1 MANASE
7 MYKRFNRR
15 SWRGLLVGAIAW
27 LAGSGAA
34 LAQSYEAMS
43 CDQLWYARNAI
54 YADKG
59 YCFDTDRAKQV
70 FGPRCFPPYGKL
82 SSSEAAQVDLIR
94 QVERKKG
101 CASSAGSSGGG
112 PGGDYGQMSCGE
124 LWYARNAI
132 FAAKGYC
139 FKSARGRKAF
149 GPGCFPPYG
158 DLNAR
163 ERRTVDT
170 IKQWERRR
178 GCQ

>member
-1 MANASE
+1 MAKAFE
-7 MYKRFNRR
+7 MYQPFQRR
-15 SWRGLLVGAIAW
+15 ARCALLAAAIVW
-27 LAGSGAA
+27 LTATGAA

-70 FGPRCFPPYGKL
+70 FGPRCFPPYGEL
-82 SSSEAAQVDLIR
+82 SASEQAQVDLIR
-94 QVERKKG
+94 QVERSKG
-101 CASSAGSSGGG
+101 CSSSGGSSGGA
-112 PGGDYGQMSCGE
+112 PSRDYSQMSCGE

-139 FKSARGRKAF
+139 FKSARGRNAF
-149 GPGCFPPYG
+149 GAGCFPPYG

-163 ERRTVDT
+163 ERRTVAA